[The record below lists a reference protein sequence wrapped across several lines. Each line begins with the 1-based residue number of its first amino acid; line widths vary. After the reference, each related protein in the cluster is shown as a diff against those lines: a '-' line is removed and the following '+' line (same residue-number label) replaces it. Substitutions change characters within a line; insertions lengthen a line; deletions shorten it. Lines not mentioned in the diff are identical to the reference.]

1 MLSHITSRRGASG
14 LRFTAI
20 CGIVLGALLLG
31 MPTPS
36 AEAGHA
42 AKGHAAAKG
51 SGHHGHAKKGKN
63 KHSRK
68 HKKTKRQTAA
78 ARAAKKH
85 RLANRTKGHRPHHPF
100 HHPAGPSSWSYL
112 SSWAGGPR
120 VAPVLGSVVEP
131 AVVVPP
137 VRIVEEPV
145 VVRERPFVI
154 TFVGVKGNTHTTE
167 ILASSESEAKRRFR
181 ADHPNA
187 KFKSIVA
194 K

>member
-42 AKGHAAAKG
+42 AKGHAAAKDRAITATRKRARTSTAG
-51 SGHHGHAKKGKN
+51 STRRPSGK
-63 KHSRK
+63 RPP
-68 HKKTKRQTAA
+68 RA
-78 ARAAKKH
+78 ARSTGW
-85 RLANRTKGHRPHHPF
+85 RTGRKDRPHHPF

-112 SSWAGGPR
+112 SSWAGGPSR
-120 VAPVLGSVVEP
+120 PVLGSVVEP